1 MKTTSHQVSDSLFLV
16 RQEVGEKAPAKP
28 AEVPVNH
35 VAVIDCSGSMSYDLP
50 QIREQLKRRIPK
62 LLGDKDTLSV
72 IWFSG
77 RGQFGTLL
85 EAEPVSTL
93 ADLQEV
99 NKAIDRWLRPVGLT
113 GFKEPMEEAAA
124 LVARVGKKNKNPFAL
139 FFMSDGCD
147 NQWNR
152 QEILKATEKTAGGLA
167 SATFVEYGYY
177 ADRPLLTAM
186 AEKAGGS
193 LIFSESFDRYA
204 PLFEGVI
211 QKKISGAPR
220 VEVSVPA
227 DVVGGFA
234 FAMRDGELLS
244 FEVTGGKAHVPED
257 LSVLWYLSPAVVGEW
272 MRKVQ
277 DLSKVAADTGS
288 DVDDITGA
296 AYAAVS
302 LFSLRAQPKVIYPLL
317 KSIGDVSLIE
327 GYGGCFGKQKY
338 TEFMEVAK
346 AAAFGE
352 GRFSDG
358 RDPERVP
365 REDAFTALDLLRLL
379 ASDDGNRV
387 LLDHEKFSYSRIS
400 RARLDADE
408 NLTAEEQQ
416 KVQELSQRIAAEKD
430 VKKLKELNLELAT
443 ITASKR
449 KALKFESSPSP
460 DGYSISNLTFN
471 EERPNVSVLV
481 RKEGTVD
488 LSERLPGSGFEGKIP
503 EKFGTYV
510 FRNYAIIRDGLINV
524 DRLPVALTDATRKE
538 IEKEIA
544 SGRAK
549 AGLLGRE
556 DGVTIINLRGLPVVN
571 RAMVNSVSAEQ
582 LFRKEWE
589 LTKAR
594 AAQKVLNTV
603 RKEKFPTVSK
613 GFTDQYGE
621 DAAAWLKEQGI
632 TDYSGFG
639 APKTVQAEATDF
651 YMGKEL
657 KVSIKG
663 YSSLPSLSD
672 VRKRVASGK
681 VTAGAALMVPTVE
694 ELDEFLSSE
703 EHTAASDQ
711 DASLKSWIE
720 AKFGEAQKSV
730 RQLIFEMSQIRF
742 GVIVGQVWF
751 TEFSSIEEDSM
762 TIQVDGKSLECK
774 AEQREVKIEI

>member
-1 MKTTSHQVSDSLFLV
+1 MKMTSHQVSDSLFLV
-16 RQEVGEKAPAKP
+16 RQEVGKKAPAKP

-35 VAVIDCSGSMSYDLP
+35 VAVIDCSGSMSGDLP
-50 QIREQLKRRIPK
+50 RIREQLKKRMPK
-62 LLGDKDTLSV
+62 ILGDKDTLSV

-77 RGQFGTLL
+77 RGQYGALL

-113 GFKEPMEEAAA
+113 GFKEPMEEAAS

-147 NQWNR
+147 NQWDR
-152 QEILKATEKTAGGLA
+152 REILKATEKTAGGLA

-193 LIFSESFDRYA
+193 LIFSEDFDRYA

-211 QKKISGAPR
+211 QRKISGAPR
-220 VEVSVPA
+220 IEVAISGDA
-227 DVVGGFA
+227 VGGFA
-234 FAMRDGELLS
+234 FALRDGEILS
-244 FEVTGGKAHVPED
+244 FEVSGGKAHVPED
-257 LSVLWYLSPAVVGEW
+257 LQELWYLSPSSVGGAGAAIL
-272 MRKVQ
+272 
-277 DLSKVAADTGS
+277 DLSKSASKGPGEAEVNAT
-288 DVDDITGA
+288 
-296 AYAAVS
+296 YAAVS
-302 LFSLRAQPKVIYPLL
+302 LFSLRAQPKVILPLL
-317 KSIGDVSLIE
+317 KSLGDVRLIE
-327 GYGGCFGKQKY
+327 AYGGCFGKQKY
-338 TEFMEVAK
+338 TEFMEVSK
-346 AAAFGE
+346 AAAFGD
-352 GRFSDG
+352 GRFVDG
-358 RDPERVP
+358 WDPDRVP

-379 ASDDGNRV
+379 TSDDGNRI

-430 VKKLKELNLELAT
+430 VKKLKALNDELSA

-449 KALKFESSPSP
+449 KALRFESSPSP
-460 DGYSISNLTFN
+460 DGYPISNLTFN

-488 LSERLPGSGFEGKIP
+488 LSERLPGSGFEGKVP
-503 EKFGTYV
+503 EKFGTFV

-524 DRLPVALTDATRKE
+524 DRLPVSLTDATRME
-538 IEKEIA
+538 LEKEVA
-544 SGRAK
+544 SGRAQ

-556 DGVTIINLRGLPVVN
+556 GGVTIINLRGLPVVN
-571 RAMVNSVSAEQ
+571 QVMVRAVSAEE

-594 AAQKVLNTV
+594 AIQKVLNTV

-613 GFTDQYGE
+613 GFKEQYGE
-621 DAAAWLKEQGI
+621 EAANWLKEQGI

-663 YSSLPSLSD
+663 YSSLPSLND
-672 VRKRVASGK
+672 VRKRIASGK
-681 VTAGAALMVPTVE
+681 VTSSAALMVPAIE
-694 ELDEFLSSE
+694 ELDKFLSSK
-703 EHTAASDQ
+703 EHTASSDQ
-711 DASLKSWIE
+711 DASLKAWIDSM
-720 AKFGEAQKSV
+720 FGEAQESV

-762 TIQVDGKSLECK
+762 TIQADGKALECK
-774 AEQREVKIEI
+774 AEMREVKIEI

>member
-1 MKTTSHQVSDSLFLV
+1 MKMTSHQVSDSLFLV
-16 RQEVGEKAPAKP
+16 RQEVGKKAPAKP

-35 VAVIDCSGSMSYDLP
+35 VAVIDCSGSMSSDLP
-50 QIREQLKRRIPK
+50 KIREQIKKRIPK
-62 LLGDKDTLSV
+62 LLGDKDTLSI

-77 RGQFGTLL
+77 RGQFGALL

-99 NKAIDRWLRPVGLT
+99 NKAVDRWLRPVGLT

-147 NQWNR
+147 NQWSR

-193 LIFSESFDRYA
+193 LIFSEDFDRYV
-204 PLFEGVI
+204 PLFESAI
-211 QKKISGAPR
+211 QRKVSGAPR
-220 VEVSVPA
+220 VEISVPG

-234 FAMRDGELLS
+234 FSMRDGELLS
-244 FEVTGGKAHVPED
+244 FEVAGGKAHVPED
-257 LSVLWYLSPAVVGEW
+257 LPEVWFLAPSAVGKAGSSVLELSRSASRGPAGDE
-272 MRKVQ
+272 
-277 DLSKVAADTGS
+277 
-288 DVDDITGA
+288 VDA
-296 AYAAVS
+296 VYAAVS
-302 LFSLRAQPKVIYPLL
+302 LFSLRAQPKILYPLL
-317 KSIGDVSLIE
+317 KALGDVRLIE
-327 GYGGCFGKQKY
+327 AYGGCFGKQKY
-338 TEFMEVAK
+338 TEFMEASK

-358 RDPERVP
+358 WDPDRVP
-365 REDAFTALDLLRLL
+365 REDAFTVLDLLRLL
-379 ASDDGNRV
+379 SSDDGNRV
-387 LLDHEKFSYSRIS
+387 LLDHEKFSYNRIS

-416 KVQELSQRIAAEKD
+416 KVQELSQRIASEKD
-430 VKKLKELNLELAT
+430 VKKLKALNDELSA

-449 KALKFESSPSP
+449 KALRFESSPSP

-503 EKFGTYV
+503 EKFGTFV
-510 FRNYAIIRDGLINV
+510 FRKYAIIRDGLINV

-538 IEKEIA
+538 LEKEIS

-556 DGVTIINLRGLPVVN
+556 DGVTVINLRGLPVVN
-571 RAMVNSVSAEQ
+571 RAMVKSVSAEE

-594 AAQKVLNTV
+594 AVQKVLNTV
-603 RKEKFPTVSK
+603 RKEKFPTVSE
-613 GFTDQYGE
+613 GFKEQYGE
-621 DAAAWLKEQGI
+621 EAANWLKEQGI

-672 VRKRVASGK
+672 VRKRIASGK
-681 VTAGAALMVPTVE
+681 VTSSAALMVPAIE
-694 ELDEFLSSE
+694 ELDKFLSSR

-711 DASLKSWIE
+711 DASLRAWIDS
-720 AKFGEAQKSV
+720 KFGEAQKSV

-751 TEFSSIEEDSM
+751 TEFSSIEEDSL
-762 TIQVDGKSLECK
+762 TIRADGQELQCK
-774 AEQREVKIEI
+774 AEQREVKVEI